1 MLKDEKVEVQGDL
14 GAPSKL
20 LKLSDKTGCAWLRG
34 QKAPL
39 PVTGPG
45 NHNSQSPVMTQ
56 TENGTT
62 NPNPPPYDGVTSWS
76 ESTHILIDMTTFLFS
91 N

>member
-1 MLKDEKVEVQGDL
+1 MVERSKGTTSCD
-14 GAPSKL
+14 GAWEP
-20 LKLSDKTGCAWLRG
+20 
-34 QKAPL
+34 QL
-39 PVTGPG
+39 PV
-45 NHNSQSPVMTQ
+45 SSYMTQ